1 MSRNKNSIP
10 YSASDIAKYR
20 KGELSAREM
29 HDLEQAALD
38 DPFLA
43 DAIEGFTQHPTLQQ
57 DFDDLH
63 QRLNTKVADASRRR
77 KIGSVPYPY
86 RIALAATLILLL
98 GIGYTFFYHYAGS
111 PAKASAKAATPQLA
125 PEPAT
130 VADNG
135 RKPEPATVPSNA
147 PATIPANAPAPEP
160 ATVARN
166 VPTPAAQPP
175 GTAALRHRLP
185 ASATNQAST
194 SKALTSNQVP
204 IRRSD
209 KDSTQ
214 ALQSVSFI
222 PPANQFQPVPDS
234 LTLANLALEK
244 KQYKAIPLLY
254 SGKVLDL
261 QNHPLAGAFLALN
274 GNNGSGTVTDDQGQF
289 MLSLHPLDST
299 RQLTVS
305 MIGYDRASLAVNTL
319 STEDVK
325 GNVIHLRPSTANL
338 DEVVVVGYGMHRK
351 ATEVAAPSE
360 SDEKLDTL
368 WNIAAPVIGRQAY
381 LQYLGVA
388 KKKLGLDTTITGTET
403 ISFIVSRT
411 GPLSSFKI
419 EQSLS
424 PAHDAG
430 IIRLI
435 TDGPPWHLLRG
446 KKVRASVTVNF

>member
-1 MSRNKNSIP
+1 
-10 YSASDIAKYR
+10 
-20 KGELSAREM
+20 
-29 HDLEQAALD
+29 
-38 DPFLA
+38 
-43 DAIEGFTQHPTLQQ
+43 
-57 DFDDLH
+57 
-63 QRLNTKVADASRRR
+63 
-77 KIGSVPYPY
+77 
-86 RIALAATLILLL
+86 
-98 GIGYTFFYHYAGS
+98 
-111 PAKASAKAATPQLA
+111 
-125 PEPAT
+125 
-130 VADNG
+130 
-135 RKPEPATVPSNA
+135 
-147 PATIPANAPAPEP
+147 
-160 ATVARN
+160 
-166 VPTPAAQPP
+166 
-175 GTAALRHRLP
+175 
-185 ASATNQAST
+185 
-194 SKALTSNQVP
+194 
-204 IRRSD
+204 
-209 KDSTQ
+209 
-214 ALQSVSFI
+214 
-222 PPANQFQPVPDS
+222 
-234 LTLANLALEK
+234 
-244 KQYKAIPLLY
+244 
-254 SGKVLDL
+254 
-261 QNHPLAGAFLALN
+261 
-274 GNNGSGTVTDDQGQF
+274 

-325 GNVIHLRPSTANL
+325 GNVIHLRPSTTNL

-351 ATEVAAPSE
+351 ATEVTAPSE

-403 ISFIVSRT
+403 VSFIVSRT